1 VANHDAWKNDYSR
14 SDEYVAFNLD
24 ARRFLKVRYDSY
36 AYADD
41 TAIVDRNQ
49 MRARRFQNGIV
60 ANPNALPDVHSS
72 SPMQRDAK
80 APSTRHNP
88 GQMLQH
94 TVFETSE
101 GAFFH

>member
-1 VANHDAWKNDYSR
+1 VANHDAWQNDYSR

-24 ARRFLKVRYDSY
+24 ARSFLEMRYHSD
-36 AYADD
+36 AYTDGA
-41 TAIVDRNQ
+41 AIVDGNQ
-49 MRARRFQNGIV
+49 MWARSFQNGVV
-60 ANPNALPDVHSS
+60 ADPNALPNVHSPS
-72 SPMQRDAK
+72 AMQRDAK

-94 TVFETSE
+94 TIFETPE

>member
-14 SDEYVAFNLD
+14 SDEYVALNLD
-24 ARRFLKVRYDSY
+24 TRSFLEMRYHSD
-36 AYADD
+36 AYTDRA
-41 TAIVDRNQ
+41 AIVDRNQ
-49 MRARRFQNGIV
+49 MRTRRFQNGIV